1 MSPRNCARLTL
12 GRLPLRLGLTGGRQR
27 EHKPLLEPG
36 GGIDGRARRCG
47 RRPGRLLA
55 LRRSLDTRAREHGRN
70 VRRRDVPGR
79 RPSAAAR
86 ARRIELLR
94 DSRGIGRHP
103 GGRRR
108 SLDLEARRFLRR
120 DIVPAR
126 RAARG
131 PHRATPRTAAYE
143 RYDWNS
149 VLAEEP
155 ENRAVMPQVMDG
167 TSYFPSRPEMERG
180 LLMFADR
187 TGLAVRYG
195 CRWESTR
202 RQGDDFVLST
212 TDGDYNAS
220 IVVFAVGV
228 AEPWKPQVL
237 DVDGVEQ
244 YGELRPV
251 ETYANRRV
259 FIAGHHTPRSHT
271 PTPPLP

>member
-55 LRRSLDTRAREHGRN
+55 LRRSLDARAREHGRN

-79 RPSAAAR
+79 RPGAAAR

-126 RAARG
+126 RAAGGRHRGSRRAALSGSSGPRAGTIPGRPPTSHVPPTSGRG
-131 PHRATPRTAAYE
+131 PQGPDDDQVVELTERPFPPGRYPLILVGSGPGALQLTYCLRRLGIDHAVLSDDPRPGGMFCRWPIFQRMLSWTKPYAEYERGTPAYE

-149 VLAEEP
+149 LLAEE
-155 ENRAVMPQVMDG
+155 
-167 TSYFPSRPEMERG
+167 
-180 LLMFADR
+180 
-187 TGLAVRYG
+187 
-195 CRWESTR
+195 
-202 RQGDDFVLST
+202 
-212 TDGDYNAS
+212 
-220 IVVFAVGV
+220 
-228 AEPWKPQVL
+228 
-237 DVDGVEQ
+237 
-244 YGELRPV
+244 
-251 ETYANRRV
+251 
-259 FIAGHHTPRSHT
+259 
-271 PTPPLP
+271 